1 MDFLLF
7 IKDLRLKNK
16 LYCEV
21 WLNILMQYNDEET
34 KTINIY
40 PALDIHQRTFYR
52 IIDYGIKSF
61 NEIILNY
68 QIEKQR
74 SRVVISK
81 IQAETKPIKKVKA
94 IKKVKTE
101 IEVIEPEVIQTDIY
115 SEIINYLNECTGKQF
130 KPTTKIYKEK
140 INARLKDGYV
150 LDDFKKVIEIK
161 CTNWINTKFE
171 QYLTPTTLF
180 GEKFI
185 NYVNETPKQSKIQKS
200 YEAIAKA
207 TELGWN
213 SQTNN

>member
-74 SRVVISK
+74 SRVVI
-81 IQAETKPIKKVKA
+81 
-94 IKKVKTE
+94 
-101 IEVIEPEVIQTDIY
+101 
-115 SEIINYLNECTGKQF
+115 
-130 KPTTKIYKEK
+130 
-140 INARLKDGYV
+140 
-150 LDDFKKVIEIK
+150 
-161 CTNWINTKFE
+161 
-171 QYLTPTTLF
+171 
-180 GEKFI
+180 
-185 NYVNETPKQSKIQKS
+185 
-200 YEAIAKA
+200 
-207 TELGWN
+207 
-213 SQTNN
+213 